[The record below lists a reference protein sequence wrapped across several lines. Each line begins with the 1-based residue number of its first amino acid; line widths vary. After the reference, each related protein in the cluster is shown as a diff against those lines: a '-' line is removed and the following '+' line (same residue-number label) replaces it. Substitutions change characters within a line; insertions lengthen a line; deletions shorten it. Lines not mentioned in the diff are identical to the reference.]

1 MGGRIVAALYIAV
14 FAFAAVLW
22 FFQIISQIV
31 REILHKG
38 GGEKMSKVNERNL
51 SLYEIAPWEKLV
63 SYQINLKRMIE
74 EKLRKRLPK
83 EVDIVDIDV
92 DVREIDN
99 EHVRERIEVV
109 LDLSKILG
117 QGWVCAWF
125 EGMYYNCQDFASEI
139 EECNED
145 SPRYNDEECR
155 RRIEECVESQLEEFR
170 EENCGLPFYF
180 NYKNPPTS
188 EAKLVTLEDEDSYR
202 YCCGV
207 GLRYRY
213 TVYPFKT
220 AMKDII
226 DNAKG
231 MGYTAEQVV
240 SEVVR
245 IVNALRALA

>member
-22 FFQIISQIV
+22 FLQIISQIL
-31 REILHKG
+31 REIIGKR
-38 GGEKMSKVNERNL
+38 GEKDMSVANGRNP
-51 SLYEIAPWEKLV
+51 SLYEIVPWEKLLE
-63 SYQINLKRMIE
+63 YQINLRKMIE
-74 EKLRKRLPK
+74 RKLRKRLPK

-109 LDLSKILG
+109 LDVTRLFGNDWECIWYDGLYDS
-117 QGWVCAWF
+117 
-125 EGMYYNCQDFASEI
+125 CQSVVLDFK
-139 EECNED
+139 ECIED
-145 SPRYNDEECR
+145 SKDYDEEKCKR
-155 RRIEECVESQLEEFR
+155 YIEDCVEDKLAEFK
-170 EENCGLPFYF
+170 NDYCGVPFRFLYDNF
-180 NYKNPPTS
+180 PVSK
-188 EAKLVTLEDEDSYR
+188 AKLVELENDDTYE

-231 MGYTAEQVV
+231 MEYTAEQVV
-240 SEVVR
+240 SEVLKV
-245 IVNALRALA
+245 VNALRALA